1 MVNIANHCIRF
12 ARPDQSSVVYDRL
25 GYGQDDELIHSAPQE
40 DTQTWFAE
48 S

>member
-12 ARPDQSSVVYDRL
+12 ARPDQTKVVLSMTGYD
-25 GYGQDDELIHSAPQE
+25 QDDELIHSAPQE